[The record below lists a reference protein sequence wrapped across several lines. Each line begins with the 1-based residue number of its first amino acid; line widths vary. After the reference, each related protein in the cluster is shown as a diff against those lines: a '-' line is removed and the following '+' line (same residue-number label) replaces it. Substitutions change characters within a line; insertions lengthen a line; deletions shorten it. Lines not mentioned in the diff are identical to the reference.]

1 MAEPGV
7 AALILAAGR
16 SSRMGTNK
24 LLVELD
30 GKSLIAHAVD
40 AALGSRARP
49 IIVVTGHE
57 SEAIRIA
64 LDDRD
69 LIAVHNPDYGE
80 GLSSSLRTG
89 LAALPPDA
97 TGVVVCLGDMPGIT
111 HDLINRLIDSFI
123 DTQSNGIIVPAYHGR
138 RGNPVLWA
146 RRFFPALG
154 RLTGDTGGKQ
164 MIGAEPGAVIEC
176 PVDDDGVLNDI
187 DTPDALAA
195 YRAGH
200 SG

>member
-1 MAEPGV
+1 
-7 AALILAAGR
+7 
-16 SSRMGTNK
+16 MGTNK
-24 LLVELD
+24 LLVELN

-49 IIVVTGHE
+49 IIVVTGHQ
-57 SEAIRIA
+57 SDAVRAA
-64 LDDRD
+64 LDDQH
-69 LIAVHNPDYGE
+69 IIIVHNPDYGE

-111 HDLINRLIDSFI
+111 PDLIDRLIDRFVAEHS
-123 DTQSNGIIVPAYHGR
+123 SGIVVPVHHGR

-146 RRFFPALG
+146 QRFFSALG
-154 RLTGDTGGKQ
+154 QLTGDTGGKQ
-164 MIGAEPGAVIEC
+164 MIGAEPGAVCEMH
-176 PVDDDGVLNDI
+176 VDHDGVLVDI
-187 DTPDALAA
+187 DTPAALAA
-195 YRAGH
+195 YRTKH